1 MRWPW
6 EQFGALDMERLRDL
20 MWVMVDLRNIYR
32 AEDMKKHRFAYTSVG
47 QASTHQPVSVYTRLG
62 EAEIL
67 DSNSVRGGD
76 HRSVSVLAS
85 L

>member
-32 AEDMKKHRFAYTSVG
+32 AEDMKKHRFAYRSVG

-62 EAEIL
+62 EAE
-67 DSNSVRGGD
+67 
-76 HRSVSVLAS
+76 S
-85 L
+85 LTRTLSGAETIAP